1 MLYLANFASKTRANP
16 YKLLININLNKK
28 NMNIKYKINWYF
40 NTVKETEK
48 AIEALGAKS
57 LDFIKFYDDSN
68 KLVEIYSSMHTVPH
82 GVADS
87 RTKIE
92 IANQF
97 KNGASYCIFV
107 RS

>member
-1 MLYLANFASKTRANP
+1 
-16 YKLLININLNKK
+16 
-28 NMNIKYKINWYF
+28 MNIKYKINWRF
-40 NTVKETEK
+40 NTAKEAEK

-57 LDFIKFYDDSN
+57 LDFIKFYDDNN
-68 KLVEIYSSMHTVPH
+68 KLVETYSSMHTLPN

-97 KNGASYCIFV
+97 KNGASVCIFV
-107 RS
+107 RT

>member
-1 MLYLANFASKTRANP
+1 
-16 YKLLININLNKK
+16 
-28 NMNIKYKINWYF
+28 MNIKYKINWCF
-40 NTVKETEK
+40 NAAKEAEK

-68 KLVEIYSSMHTVPH
+68 KLIEKYSSMHTLPN

-97 KNGASYCIFV
+97 KNGASVCIFV

>member
-1 MLYLANFASKTRANP
+1 
-16 YKLLININLNKK
+16 
-28 NMNIKYKINWYF
+28 MNIKYKINWCF
-40 NTVKETEK
+40 NTTKEAEK

-68 KLVEIYSSMHTVPH
+68 KLVKEYSSMHTLPN

-87 RTKIE
+87 KTKIE

-97 KNGASYCIFV
+97 ENGASYCVFV
-107 RS
+107 RT

>member
-1 MLYLANFASKTRANP
+1 
-16 YKLLININLNKK
+16 
-28 NMNIKYKINWYF
+28 MNIKYKINWCF
-40 NTVKETEK
+40 NTAKEAEK

-68 KLVEIYSSMHTVPH
+68 KLVETYSSMHTLPN

-97 KNGASYCIFV
+97 KNGASVCIFV
-107 RS
+107 RA

>member
-1 MLYLANFASKTRANP
+1 
-16 YKLLININLNKK
+16 
-28 NMNIKYKINWYF
+28 MNIKYKINWCF
-40 NTVKETEK
+40 NTAKEAEK
-48 AIEALGAKS
+48 AIEVLGAKS

-68 KLVEIYSSMHTVPH
+68 KFVETYSSMHTLPN

-97 KNGASYCIFV
+97 KNGASICIFV
-107 RS
+107 RT